1 MTGESIDM
9 SSTTELDRSLGA
21 GASAEGLWAEA
32 LDIIKGELN
41 ELVFKTWFR
50 DTAPLGI
57 VGDDIVVSVS
67 NAWGRDW
74 LRNRYSGLLAAALT
88 QVSGSAMGVKFVV
101 RSAGD
106 VLDPEIL
113 EAAAP
118 DASPTG
124 LDLRSPGPLSEP
136 ARDQASAM
144 SGMDPGD
151 LNPRY
156 TFDHFVVGDSN
167 RLAYM
172 CALAVAET
180 PAFKYNPL
188 FIYGGAGLG
197 KTHLLQAIGHYVRT
211 YYPHMRVRYV
221 DAQQMVDEFTDAIRS
236 KGMGAFRRRYR
247 ENDVMLVDDVQAL
260 ISKKETQEEFFR
272 TFKSLEAGHKQIVLT
287 SDRPPHELETL
298 HERLISRFSNG
309 MVADINPPELETRV
323 AILKKK
329 VESEDGAP
337 VPNDVLTLIAERAS
351 SNVRELEGA
360 LIRVKAY
367 AVLTPDKVITV
378 DLARDVLK
386 GMFPERVTR
395 PISIQTIQHEVCKYY
410 SLAMTDL
417 VGNKR
422 SQNIVYPRQIAMYL
436 ARELTDLSLP
446 RIGAEFGGRDH
457 TTVIHATAKIT
468 KLLGEQRE
476 VFNQIQTLTNLVR
489 QKS

>member
-1 MTGESIDM
+1 MGH
-9 SSTTELDRSLGA
+9 TTELEQSA
-21 GASAEGLWAEA
+21 VAAASAETLWNEA
-32 LDIIKGELN
+32 LEVVKGELN

-50 DTAPLGI
+50 DTQPLGI
-57 VGDDIVVSVS
+57 VGSDVVVSVS

-88 QVSGSAMGVKFVV
+88 QVSGAAMGVKFVV
-101 RSAGD
+101 RSTGAGAD
-106 VLDPEIL
+106 ETAVEEEPDKGE
-113 EAAAP
+113 P
-118 DASPTG
+118 DASIPVETMVPSVAEVVP
-124 LDLRSPGPLSEP
+124 RPVGP
-136 ARDQASAM
+136 
-144 SGMDPGD
+144 DPGD

-236 KGMGAFRRRYR
+236 KGMGGFRRRYR
-247 ENDVMLVDDVQAL
+247 ENDVMLVDDVQSL

-272 TFKSLEAGHKQIVLT
+272 TFKFLEAGHKQIVLT

-329 VESEDGAP
+329 VESEEGAP
-337 VPNDVLTLIAERAS
+337 VPNEVLTLIAERAT

-386 GMFPERVTR
+386 GMFPERAVR

-410 SLAMTDL
+410 SLALADL

-446 RIGAEFGGRDH
+446 RIGVEFGGRDH